1 MQLASSVAGVF
12 AVFEYNKA
20 DSGTSPDKNEIDD
33 LSVSLKL
40 LLELVFGDA
49 SVEIRNFHA
58 VSLEGGIVAI
68 DVSDDRARSGA
79 RPASTF

>member
-1 MQLASSVAGVF
+1 MDLP
-12 AVFEYNKA
+12 VFEYNKA

-33 LSVSLKL
+33 LSISLKL

-58 VSLEGGIVAI
+58 VSLNRCKKDPRRDIFTLKAG
-68 DVSDDRARSGA
+68 S
-79 RPASTF
+79 